1 MVDFSTQRTRGV
13 FHSTEHGWSSSSHL
27 ALGDS
32 LNFRLGRMTHE
43 KSPRQRAFLLQ
54 VVRREGSIFA
64 SNKDGDAA
72 LMQDGGFSLGDLD
85 SETKALCIFH
95 AKVQMICA
103 F

>member
-1 MVDFSTQRTRGV
+1 M
-13 FHSTEHGWSSSSHL
+13 
-27 ALGDS
+27 
-32 LNFRLGRMTHE
+32 E
-43 KSPRQRAFLLQ
+43 KAREKRAFLLQ

-72 LMQDGGFSLGDLD
+72 FMQDGGFGLGDLD
-85 SETKALCIFH
+85 SETKSLCIFH